1 MKSPASSSS
10 SSVDWTIPV
19 RHGVASHARKGE
31 DAWSVEEGCYGVYDG
46 HGGAELARFVA
57 ATLPARFMATKDV
70 VDTFY
75 DMDAEA
81 GRRWPTEGT
90 TATLAKIDGTQ
101 VVVAWVG
108 DSRVISVDMVG
119 KKLDWQSSI
128 HNVSNEAEVERIKA
142 QWRSRKA
149 RDEGP
154 DLLRRATAYEARI
167 DGNDRASGIALKR
180 SQSFV
185 GRRALPDGSEV
196 GPVVVQSV
204 WVPPDGRPVR
214 GASTCVTRSIGDWD
228 SSRALLPHAD
238 VVVHDL
244 AGVANP
250 AWTRYCIASDGLW
263 DVVTPQVATGE
274 LLGFEDP
281 QAAADALLARA
292 RRKYAKT
299 QRGADPFKDDTTI
312 VVFDVKLNNPVFVR
326 QVSRS
331 KSSLRLIPKSLSFSR
346 SNTSLS
352 EATTPSDDGSGT
364 KRGVFRARF
373 SKSKS
378 DPA

>member
-1 MKSPASSSS
+1 M
-10 SSVDWTIPV
+10 
-19 RHGVASHARKGE
+19 
-31 DAWSVEEGCYGVYDG
+31 EEGCYGVYDG
-46 HGGAELARFVA
+46 HGGENLARCVA
-57 ATLPARFMATKDV
+57 ATLPARFMGATDV
-70 VDTFY
+70 VDMFY
-75 DMDAEA
+75 DIDADV

-90 TATLAKIDGTQ
+90 TATVAKVEGTK

-108 DSRVISVDMVG
+108 DSRVISVDMVD

-128 HNVSNEAEVERIKA
+128 HNVSNDAEVDRIKA
-142 QWRSRKA
+142 QWRA
-149 RDEGP
+149 RNAPGQHGD
-154 DLLRRATAYEARI
+154 DVLRRATAYEARI

-185 GRRALPDGSEV
+185 GRRALSDGSEV

-204 WVPPDGRPVR
+204 WVPPDGPTVR

-228 SSRALLPHAD
+228 SSRALVPHAD

-250 AWTRYCIASDGLW
+250 AWTRYCIATDGLW
-263 DVVTPQVATGE
+263 DVVTPQLATDE
-274 LLGFEDP
+274 LLAVEDP

-299 QRGADPFKDDTTI
+299 QRGAADPFKDDTTI
-312 VVFDVKLNNPVFVR
+312 IVFDVKLNNPIFVR

-331 KSSLRLIPKSLSFSR
+331 KSSLRLIPKSLSFS
-346 SNTSLS
+346 SGSLS
-352 EATTPSDDGSGT
+352 EATTPSDDGRGSGSSGS
-364 KRGVFRARF
+364 KLGGFRSRF
-373 SKSKS
+373 TKSKS
-378 DPA
+378 APS